1 MAVTAEQLNVKWSV
15 IGNISHSTTS
25 RLGQPT
31 HFNPPISSKVIHIQ
45 SLRDYFSVGIL
56 RITH

>member
-1 MAVTAEQLNVKWSV
+1 MAITAEQLNVKWSV

-31 HFNPPISSKVIHIQ
+31 HYNPPISSKVIHIQ
-45 SLRDYFSVGIL
+45 SLRDYLSVGIL
-56 RITH
+56 